1 MSVLTLFRRWLAA
14 VWSWLSTIG
23 EGSCPHDARREC
35 DDCFAKRKF
44 P

>member
-1 MSVLTLFRRWLAA
+1 MGVLTRLRRWRSAA
-14 VWSWLSTIG
+14 WFWFRTIG
-23 EGSCPHDARREC
+23 QGSCPHDPYREC